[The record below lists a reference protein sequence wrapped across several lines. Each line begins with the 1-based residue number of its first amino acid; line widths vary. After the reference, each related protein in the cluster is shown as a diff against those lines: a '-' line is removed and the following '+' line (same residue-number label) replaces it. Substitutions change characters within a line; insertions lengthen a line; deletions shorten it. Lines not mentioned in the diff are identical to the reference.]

1 MGDDRMTKWN
11 VLLEFRHDVP
21 AFQMEVDAVS
31 KADAIRLTE
40 EVAAQSGWAD
50 AELRCISTWPLIN
63 RAVVV

>member
-1 MGDDRMTKWN
+1 MTKWN

-21 AFQMEVDAVS
+21 AFQVVVDAVA
-31 KADAIRLTE
+31 KADAIRIAE
-40 EVAAQSGWAD
+40 EAAARAGWAD